1 MPDLM
6 QTVPTAHP
14 PVPVRLVLESF
25 DSGEECSFQHW
36 MNVWQLVD
44 EGDDETELIDTQ
56 LMPEPEPTA
65 WN

>member
-1 MPDLM
+1 MPSLM

-14 PVPVRLVLESF
+14 SVPVRLVLESF

-36 MNVWQLVD
+36 MNLWKLVD
-44 EGDDETELIDTQ
+44 EDDEESELAAPQ
-56 LMPEPEPTA
+56 LLPEPEPAA

>member
-14 PVPVRLVLESF
+14 PVSVRLVLESF
-25 DSGEECSFQHW
+25 DSGDECSFQHW
-36 MNVWQLVD
+36 MNVWALVD
-44 EGDDETELIDTQ
+44 EGEEETELADTQ
-56 LMPEPEPTA
+56 LMPEPEPAA

>member
-1 MPDLM
+1 M

-14 PVPVRLVLESF
+14 SVPVRLVLESF

-36 MNVWQLVD
+36 MNVWKLVD
-44 EGDDETELIDTQ
+44 DEESENADTQ
-56 LMPEPEPTA
+56 LMPEPEPAA

>member
-1 MPDLM
+1 MPSLM

-14 PVPVRLVLESF
+14 SAPVRLVLESF

-36 MNVWQLVD
+36 MNVWKLVD
-44 EGDDETELIDTQ
+44 DEESEIAETQ
-56 LMPEPEPTA
+56 LLPEPEPAA

>member
-1 MPDLM
+1 MQDLM

-14 PVPVRLVLESF
+14 YVHVRLVVESF

-36 MNVWQLVD
+36 MEVCKLVD
-44 EGDDETELIDTQ
+44 EGDTLTELTDTEIVAE
-56 LMPEPEPTA
+56 MESAA